1 MRLKDFLKPEYVK
14 IINNGAKNKEDILN
28 EIAGVLTEKHQLD
41 DKKEVFKA
49 LMERE
54 RKGSTGLGKGLAV
67 PHGRSP
73 KVKGMHVCVVYY
85 PNGKDFEAYDKKPS
99 SLFFS
104 AITSDDYSPHEQLE
118 ILRIIAE
125 IYEKTDISTV
135 IHNVKDSNEL
145 FDLLMKK
152 EEETL
157 NI

>member
-1 MRLKDFLKPEYVK
+1 MRLKEFLKPEYVK
-14 IINNGAKNKEDILN
+14 IISNGAKTKEDILN
-28 EIAGVLTEKHQLD
+28 EVAGVLAEKHHLED
-41 DKKEVFKA
+41 RKEIFKA

-67 PHGRSP
+67 PHGRTP

-85 PNGKDFEAYDKKPS
+85 PSGKDFEAYDKKPS
-99 SLFFS
+99 NLFFS

-125 IYEKTDISTV
+125 IYEKTNISEV
-135 IHNVKDSNEL
+135 IKDVKDSKEL

-157 NI
+157 SV